1 MFLQI
6 FGQVIIP
13 IIIVF
18 ITLAVIKKILENGLK
33 KVDKVKEK
41 LKNDNIKNEYED
53 INKYI
58 LIIVSISAILY
69 LLLIAKIVPFLSIRY
84 FLLIVPF
91 IYILI
96 TYIFK
101 FVMETLVQKEIFRI
115 SIIIVIIIGYMLAS
129 LSTSE
134 KNEFLYKGSN
144 DMYKN
149 IENTGVKDIIYY
161 YKNFYEVNSDITR
174 YINGYNIYFS
184 EIDKIGEKNN
194 SSIEEIKK
202 KDRINVFLY
211 NTHLDKIDEI
221 LQKLDGKYKIIKENK
236 TFYGK
241 MYLLSK

>member
-18 ITLAVIKKILENGLK
+18 ITLAIIKKILENGLK
-33 KVDKVKEK
+33 KVDKDKEK
-41 LKNDNIKNEYED
+41 DNKKEET

-58 LIIVSISAILY
+58 LIIVSISVVLY

-115 SIIIVIIIGYMLAS
+115 SIIIVIIIGYMLVS

-202 KDRINVFLY
+202 KDKINVLIMF
-211 NTHLDKIDEI
+211 K
-221 LQKLDGKYKIIKENK
+221 
-236 TFYGK
+236 F
-241 MYLLSK
+241 S

>member
-1 MFLQI
+1 M
-6 FGQVIIP
+6 
-13 IIIVF
+13 
-18 ITLAVIKKILENGLK
+18 
-33 KVDKVKEK
+33 
-41 LKNDNIKNEYED
+41 KNDNSKGCED

-58 LIIVSISAILY
+58 IIIVSFSIISY
-69 LLLIAKIVPFLSIRY
+69 FLLIAKIVPFLSIRY
-84 FLLIVPF
+84 FLLIVPI

-101 FVMETLVQKEIFRI
+101 FVMETLVKKDFFRMSLVI
-115 SIIIVIIIGYMLAS
+115 LIVLGYMVVS
-129 LSTSE
+129 LSASE

-144 DMYKN
+144 NMYKN

-184 EIDKIGEKNN
+184 EIDKIDEKYN

-236 TFYGK
+236 TYYGK
-241 MYLLSK
+241 MYLLSR

>member
-1 MFLQI
+1 M
-6 FGQVIIP
+6 
-13 IIIVF
+13 F
-18 ITLAVIKKILENGLK
+18 ITLAIIKKILENGLK
-33 KVDKVKEK
+33 KVDKEKDNKKEE
-41 LKNDNIKNEYED
+41 N

-115 SIIIVIIIGYMLAS
+115 SIIIVIIIGYMLTS

-144 DMYKN
+144 EMYKN

-184 EIDKIGEKNN
+184 EIDKIDEKNN

-202 KDRINVFLY
+202 KDKINVFLY

-236 TFYGK
+236 TFYDK

>member
-1 MFLQI
+1 M
-6 FGQVIIP
+6 
-13 IIIVF
+13 F
-18 ITLAVIKKILENGLK
+18 ITLAIIKKILENGLK
-33 KVDKVKEK
+33 KVDKEKDNKKEE
-41 LKNDNIKNEYED
+41 N

-115 SIIIVIIIGYMLAS
+115 SIIIIIIIGYMLVS

-184 EIDKIGEKNN
+184 EIDKIDEKNN

-202 KDRINVFLY
+202 KDKINVFLY

-221 LQKLDGKYKIIKENK
+221 LQKLDVKYKIIKENK

>member
-1 MFLQI
+1 M
-6 FGQVIIP
+6 
-13 IIIVF
+13 F

-58 LIIVSISAILY
+58 LIIVSISVILY
-69 LLLIAKIVPFLSIRY
+69 LLLIAKIIPFLSIRY

-184 EIDKIGEKNN
+184 EIDKLEEKNN

-202 KDRINVFLY
+202 RDRINVFLY